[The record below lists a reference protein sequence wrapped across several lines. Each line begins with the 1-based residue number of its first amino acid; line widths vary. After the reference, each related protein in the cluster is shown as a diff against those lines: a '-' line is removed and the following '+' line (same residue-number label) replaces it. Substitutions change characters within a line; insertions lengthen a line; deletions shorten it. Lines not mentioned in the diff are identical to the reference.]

1 MAKVKLSKAKTAIII
16 IAAIIFALLVAGGIY
31 CVATDQSPATAIE
44 AATAH
49 QDKLVGKWQS
59 QKSPGLSAYVFYDD
73 GTYDSYLSTVNF
85 SGEYTVKGN
94 KITLTNPNTNA
105 QVVYKYK
112 VKGKVLKL
120 TLMEDDKEAETNAY
134 DSVDELQMKTL
145 ADLIGD
151 SIKDNN
157 ALHMD
162 YLAIMAQNSVIA
174 GDWNRAISY
183 YFELLNED
191 GVLNADYDESRYTG
205 ELELAAKI
213 IHNICVLYF
222 IGLKSDEFTQI
233 KKKYDYIFKLE
244 SQRTKRLVRNNPAF
258 KEGFEEDFNTLCEF
272 TTGILYYDSTHAT
285 DFISGNMMGAICE
298 DSEKSGKKHPA
309 NLSETVKIED
319 DNIDL
324 FILDNSFAFKGNVIT
339 KILSDFPFDENQ
351 NEETQYAEEN
361 TVSTAVPVVENRLL
375 EDDLFSE
382 LENLTGLQEV
392 KKEVSSIINLLKLQK
407 IRKEKGL
414 PELPISRHLVFSGN
428 PGTGKTTV
436 ARLLAQIYHE
446 LGVLSKGQLI
456 EVDRSGLVG
465 GYVGQTAIKTQ
476 EVIQQAL
483 GGVLFIDEAYTLA
496 RGNDSNDY
504 GQEAIDTILKA
515 MEDHRDDLVVIVA
528 GYPNLMERFVNS
540 NPGLKSRFNK
550 YIYFEDYTPEELL
563 EIFDSMCKKSGLTAT
578 QDARDLVLKHFEKEY
593 ANRNETFA
601 NGREVRNFFEKAVV
615 NQANRLAQESYI
627 DDEDVATLTAEDISK
642 VG

>member
-1 MAKVKLSKAKTAIII
+1 MSRTRNFKPLFPTTGRMTLSVYQDLNNKYESNPQDLKVINNLIDVLQDY
-16 IAAIIFALLVAGGIY
+16 IF
-31 CVATDQSPATAIE
+31 
-44 AATAH
+44 
-49 QDKLVGKWQS
+49 
-59 QKSPGLSAYVFYDD
+59 
-73 GTYDSYLSTVNF
+73 
-85 SGEYTVKGN
+85 
-94 KITLTNPNTNA
+94 
-105 QVVYKYK
+105 
-112 VKGKVLKL
+112 
-120 TLMEDDKEAETNAY
+120 
-134 DSVDELQMKTL
+134 SVR
-145 ADLIGD
+145 DLIAFD
-151 SIKDNN
+151 DDNEIFENKKQAALKVMDIALSIKDNY

-191 GVLNADYDESRYTG
+191 GVLNADYDESYYAG

-213 IHNICVLYF
+213 VHNICVLYF
-222 IGLKSDEFTQI
+222 IGLKSDEFTHI

-258 KEGFEEDFNTLCEF
+258 KEGFEENFNTLCEF

-324 FILDNSFAFKGNVIT
+324 FILDNSFAIKGNVIT
-339 KILSDFPFDENQ
+339 KILSDFPFNENQ

-476 EVIQQAL
+476 GVIQQAL

-528 GYPNLMERFVNS
+528 GYPDLMERFVNS

-563 EIFDSMCKKSGLTAT
+563 EIFDSMCKKSGLIAT
-578 QDARDLVLKHFEKEY
+578 KNARDLVLKHFEEEY
-593 ANRNETFA
+593 ANRDKTFA
-601 NGREVRNFFEKAVV
+601 NGREVRNFFEKTVV

>member
-1 MAKVKLSKAKTAIII
+1 MSKTRNFKPLFPTTGRMTLSVYQDLNNKYESNPQDLKVINNLIDVLQDY
-16 IAAIIFALLVAGGIY
+16 IF
-31 CVATDQSPATAIE
+31 
-44 AATAH
+44 
-49 QDKLVGKWQS
+49 
-59 QKSPGLSAYVFYDD
+59 
-73 GTYDSYLSTVNF
+73 
-85 SGEYTVKGN
+85 
-94 KITLTNPNTNA
+94 
-105 QVVYKYK
+105 
-112 VKGKVLKL
+112 
-120 TLMEDDKEAETNAY
+120 
-134 DSVDELQMKTL
+134 SVR
-145 ADLIGD
+145 DLIAFD
-151 SIKDNN
+151 DDNEIFENKKQAALKVMDIALSIKDNY

-191 GVLNADYDESRYTG
+191 GVLNADYDESYYAG

-213 IHNICVLYF
+213 VHNICVLYF
-222 IGLKSDEFTQI
+222 IGLKSDEFTHT

-298 DSEKSGKKHPA
+298 DSEKSGQKHPA

-361 TVSTAVPVVENRLL
+361 TVSTVVPVVENRLL

-476 EVIQQAL
+476 GVIQQAL

-528 GYPNLMERFVNS
+528 GYPDLMERFVNS

-563 EIFDSMCKKSGLTAT
+563 EIFDSMCKKSGLIAT
-578 QDARDLVLKHFEKEY
+578 ENARDLVLKHFEEKY

>member
-1 MAKVKLSKAKTAIII
+1 MSRTRNFKPLFPTTGRMTLSVYQDLNNKYESNPQDLKVINNLIDVLQDY
-16 IAAIIFALLVAGGIY
+16 IF
-31 CVATDQSPATAIE
+31 
-44 AATAH
+44 
-49 QDKLVGKWQS
+49 
-59 QKSPGLSAYVFYDD
+59 
-73 GTYDSYLSTVNF
+73 
-85 SGEYTVKGN
+85 
-94 KITLTNPNTNA
+94 
-105 QVVYKYK
+105 
-112 VKGKVLKL
+112 
-120 TLMEDDKEAETNAY
+120 
-134 DSVDELQMKTL
+134 SVR
-145 ADLIGD
+145 DLIAFD
-151 SIKDNN
+151 DDNEIFENKKQAALKVMDIALSIKDNY

-191 GVLNADYDESRYTG
+191 GVLNADYDESYYAG

-213 IHNICVLYF
+213 VHNICVLYF
-222 IGLKSDEFTQI
+222 IGLKSDEFTHI

-309 NLSETVKIED
+309 NQSETVKIED

>member
-1 MAKVKLSKAKTAIII
+1 MSRTRNFKPLFPTTGRMTLSVYQDLNNKYESNPQDLKVINNLIDVLQDY
-16 IAAIIFALLVAGGIY
+16 IF
-31 CVATDQSPATAIE
+31 
-44 AATAH
+44 
-49 QDKLVGKWQS
+49 
-59 QKSPGLSAYVFYDD
+59 
-73 GTYDSYLSTVNF
+73 
-85 SGEYTVKGN
+85 
-94 KITLTNPNTNA
+94 
-105 QVVYKYK
+105 
-112 VKGKVLKL
+112 
-120 TLMEDDKEAETNAY
+120 
-134 DSVDELQMKTL
+134 SVR
-145 ADLIGD
+145 DLIAFD
-151 SIKDNN
+151 DDNEIFENKKQAALKVMDIALSIKDNY

-191 GVLNADYDESRYTG
+191 GVLNADYDESYYAG

-213 IHNICVLYF
+213 VHNICVLYF
-222 IGLKSDEFTQI
+222 IGLKSDEFTHI

-615 NQANRLAQESYI
+615 NQANRLAQESYT

>member
-1 MAKVKLSKAKTAIII
+1 MSKTRNFKPLFPTTGRMTLSVYQDLNNKYESNPQDLKVINNLIDVLQDY
-16 IAAIIFALLVAGGIY
+16 IF
-31 CVATDQSPATAIE
+31 
-44 AATAH
+44 
-49 QDKLVGKWQS
+49 
-59 QKSPGLSAYVFYDD
+59 
-73 GTYDSYLSTVNF
+73 
-85 SGEYTVKGN
+85 
-94 KITLTNPNTNA
+94 
-105 QVVYKYK
+105 
-112 VKGKVLKL
+112 
-120 TLMEDDKEAETNAY
+120 
-134 DSVDELQMKTL
+134 SVR
-145 ADLIGD
+145 DLIAFD
-151 SIKDNN
+151 DDNEIFENKKQAALKVMDIALSIKDNY

-191 GVLNADYDESRYTG
+191 GVLNADYDESYYAG

-213 IHNICVLYF
+213 VHNICVLYF
-222 IGLKSDEFTQI
+222 IGLKSDEFTHI

-298 DSEKSGKKHPA
+298 DSEKSGQKHPA

-361 TVSTAVPVVENRLL
+361 TVSTVVPVVENRLL

-392 KKEVSSIINLLKLQK
+392 EKEVSSIINLLKLQK

-476 EVIQQAL
+476 GVIQQAL

-528 GYPNLMERFVNS
+528 GYPDLMERFVNS

-563 EIFDSMCKKSGLTAT
+563 EIFDSMCKKSGLIAT
-578 QDARDLVLKHFEKEY
+578 ENARDLVLKHFEEKY

>member
-1 MAKVKLSKAKTAIII
+1 MSRTRNFKPLFPTTGRMTLSVYQDLNNKYESNPQDLKVINNLIDVLQDY
-16 IAAIIFALLVAGGIY
+16 IF
-31 CVATDQSPATAIE
+31 
-44 AATAH
+44 
-49 QDKLVGKWQS
+49 
-59 QKSPGLSAYVFYDD
+59 
-73 GTYDSYLSTVNF
+73 
-85 SGEYTVKGN
+85 
-94 KITLTNPNTNA
+94 
-105 QVVYKYK
+105 
-112 VKGKVLKL
+112 
-120 TLMEDDKEAETNAY
+120 
-134 DSVDELQMKTL
+134 SVR
-145 ADLIGD
+145 DLIAFD
-151 SIKDNN
+151 DDNEIFENKKQAALKVMDIALSIKDNY

-191 GVLNADYDESRYTG
+191 GVLNADYDESYYAG

-213 IHNICVLYF
+213 VHNICVLYF
-222 IGLKSDEFTQI
+222 IRLKSDEFTHI

>member
-1 MAKVKLSKAKTAIII
+1 MSRTRNFKPLFPTTGRMTLSVYQDLNNKYESNPQDLKVINNLIDVLQDY
-16 IAAIIFALLVAGGIY
+16 IF
-31 CVATDQSPATAIE
+31 
-44 AATAH
+44 
-49 QDKLVGKWQS
+49 
-59 QKSPGLSAYVFYDD
+59 
-73 GTYDSYLSTVNF
+73 
-85 SGEYTVKGN
+85 
-94 KITLTNPNTNA
+94 
-105 QVVYKYK
+105 
-112 VKGKVLKL
+112 
-120 TLMEDDKEAETNAY
+120 
-134 DSVDELQMKTL
+134 SVR
-145 ADLIGD
+145 DLIAFD
-151 SIKDNN
+151 DDNEIFENKKQAALKVMDIALSIKDNY

-191 GVLNADYDESRYTG
+191 GVLNADYDESYYAG

-213 IHNICVLYF
+213 VHNICVLYF
-222 IGLKSDEFTQI
+222 IGLKSDEFTHI

-309 NLSETVKIED
+309 NLSETVKIEG

-324 FILDNSFAFKGNVIT
+324 FILNNSFAFKGNVIT

>member
-1 MAKVKLSKAKTAIII
+1 MSRTRNFKPLFPTTGRMTLSVYQDLNNKYESNPQDLKVINNLIDVLQDY
-16 IAAIIFALLVAGGIY
+16 IF
-31 CVATDQSPATAIE
+31 
-44 AATAH
+44 
-49 QDKLVGKWQS
+49 
-59 QKSPGLSAYVFYDD
+59 
-73 GTYDSYLSTVNF
+73 
-85 SGEYTVKGN
+85 
-94 KITLTNPNTNA
+94 
-105 QVVYKYK
+105 
-112 VKGKVLKL
+112 
-120 TLMEDDKEAETNAY
+120 
-134 DSVDELQMKTL
+134 SVR
-145 ADLIGD
+145 DLIAFD
-151 SIKDNN
+151 DDNEIFENKKQAALKVMDIALSIKDNY

-191 GVLNADYDESRYTG
+191 GVLNADYDESYYAG

-213 IHNICVLYF
+213 VHNICVLYF
-222 IGLKSDEFTQI
+222 IGLKSDEFTHI

-298 DSEKSGKKHPA
+298 DSEKSGQKHPA

-361 TVSTAVPVVENRLL
+361 TVSTVVPVVENRLL

-392 KKEVSSIINLLKLQK
+392 KKEVSSIINLLKLEK

-476 EVIQQAL
+476 GVIQQAL

-528 GYPNLMERFVNS
+528 GYPDLMERFVNS

-563 EIFDSMCKKSGLTAT
+563 EIFDSMCKKSGLIAT
-578 QDARDLVLKHFEKEY
+578 ENARDLVLKHFEEKY

-601 NGREVRNFFEKAVV
+601 NGREVRNFFERAVV
-615 NQANRLAQESYI
+615 NQANRLALELNI
-627 DDEDVATLTAEDISK
+627 DDEEVSTLTAEDVK
-642 VG
+642 

>member
-1 MAKVKLSKAKTAIII
+1 MSRTRNFKPLFPTTGRMTLSVYQDLNNKYESNPQDLKVINNLIDVLQDY
-16 IAAIIFALLVAGGIY
+16 IF
-31 CVATDQSPATAIE
+31 
-44 AATAH
+44 
-49 QDKLVGKWQS
+49 
-59 QKSPGLSAYVFYDD
+59 
-73 GTYDSYLSTVNF
+73 
-85 SGEYTVKGN
+85 
-94 KITLTNPNTNA
+94 
-105 QVVYKYK
+105 
-112 VKGKVLKL
+112 
-120 TLMEDDKEAETNAY
+120 
-134 DSVDELQMKTL
+134 SVR
-145 ADLIGD
+145 DLIAFD
-151 SIKDNN
+151 DDNEIFENKKQAALKVMDIALSIKDNY

-191 GVLNADYDESRYTG
+191 GVLNADYDESYYAG

-213 IHNICVLYF
+213 VHKICVLYF
-222 IGLKSDEFTQI
+222 IGLKSDEFTHI

>member
-1 MAKVKLSKAKTAIII
+1 MSKTRNFKPLFPTTGRMTLSVYQDLNNKYESNPQDLKVINNLIDVLQDY
-16 IAAIIFALLVAGGIY
+16 IF
-31 CVATDQSPATAIE
+31 
-44 AATAH
+44 
-49 QDKLVGKWQS
+49 
-59 QKSPGLSAYVFYDD
+59 
-73 GTYDSYLSTVNF
+73 
-85 SGEYTVKGN
+85 
-94 KITLTNPNTNA
+94 
-105 QVVYKYK
+105 
-112 VKGKVLKL
+112 
-120 TLMEDDKEAETNAY
+120 
-134 DSVDELQMKTL
+134 SVR
-145 ADLIGD
+145 DLIAFD
-151 SIKDNN
+151 DDNEIFENKKQAALKVMDIALSIKDNY

-191 GVLNADYDESRYTG
+191 GVLNADYDESYYAG

-213 IHNICVLYF
+213 VHNICVLYF
-222 IGLKSDEFTQI
+222 IGLKSDEFTHI

-298 DSEKSGKKHPA
+298 DSEKSGQKHPA

-361 TVSTAVPVVENRLL
+361 TVSTVVPVVENRLL

-476 EVIQQAL
+476 GVIQQAL
-483 GGVLFIDEAYTLA
+483 DGVLFIDEAYTLA

-528 GYPNLMERFVNS
+528 GYPDLMERFVNS

-563 EIFDSMCKKSGLTAT
+563 EIFDSMCKKSGLIAT
-578 QDARDLVLKHFEKEY
+578 ENARDLVLKHFEEKY

>member
-1 MAKVKLSKAKTAIII
+1 MSRTRNFKPLFPTTGRMTLSVYQDLNNKYESNPQDLKVINNLIDVLQDY
-16 IAAIIFALLVAGGIY
+16 IF
-31 CVATDQSPATAIE
+31 
-44 AATAH
+44 
-49 QDKLVGKWQS
+49 
-59 QKSPGLSAYVFYDD
+59 
-73 GTYDSYLSTVNF
+73 
-85 SGEYTVKGN
+85 
-94 KITLTNPNTNA
+94 
-105 QVVYKYK
+105 
-112 VKGKVLKL
+112 
-120 TLMEDDKEAETNAY
+120 
-134 DSVDELQMKTL
+134 SVR
-145 ADLIGD
+145 DLIAFD
-151 SIKDNN
+151 DDNEIFENKKQAALKVMDIALSIKDNY

-191 GVLNADYDESRYTG
+191 GVLNADYDESYYAG

-213 IHNICVLYF
+213 VHNICVLYF
-222 IGLKSDEFTQI
+222 IGLKSDEFTHI

-298 DSEKSGKKHPA
+298 DSEKSGQKHPA

-339 KILSDFPFDENQ
+339 KILSDFPFNENQ

-456 EVDRSGLVG
+456 EVDRFGLVG

-476 EVIQQAL
+476 GVIQQAL

-515 MEDHRDDLVVIVA
+515 MEDHRDNLVVIVA
-528 GYPNLMERFVNS
+528 GYPDLMERFVNS

-578 QDARDLVLKHFEKEY
+578 QDTRDLVLKHFEKEY

-601 NGREVRNFFEKAVV
+601 NGREVRNFFEKTVV
-615 NQANRLAQESYI
+615 NQANRLAIESNI
-627 DDEDVATLTAEDISK
+627 DDEDVSTLTAEDVMLTK
-642 VG
+642 

>member
-1 MAKVKLSKAKTAIII
+1 MSRTRNFKPLFPTTGRMTLSVYQDLNNKYESNPQDLKVINNLIDVLQDY
-16 IAAIIFALLVAGGIY
+16 IF
-31 CVATDQSPATAIE
+31 
-44 AATAH
+44 
-49 QDKLVGKWQS
+49 
-59 QKSPGLSAYVFYDD
+59 
-73 GTYDSYLSTVNF
+73 
-85 SGEYTVKGN
+85 
-94 KITLTNPNTNA
+94 
-105 QVVYKYK
+105 
-112 VKGKVLKL
+112 
-120 TLMEDDKEAETNAY
+120 
-134 DSVDELQMKTL
+134 SVR
-145 ADLIGD
+145 DLIAFD
-151 SIKDNN
+151 DDNEIFENKKQAALKAMDIALSIKDNY

-191 GVLNADYDESRYTG
+191 GVLNADYDESYYAG

-213 IHNICVLYF
+213 VHNICVLYF
-222 IGLKSDEFTQI
+222 IGLKSDEFTHI

>member
-1 MAKVKLSKAKTAIII
+1 MSRTRNFKPLFPTTGRMTLSVYQDLNNKYESNPQDLKVINNIIDVLQDY
-16 IAAIIFALLVAGGIY
+16 IF
-31 CVATDQSPATAIE
+31 
-44 AATAH
+44 
-49 QDKLVGKWQS
+49 
-59 QKSPGLSAYVFYDD
+59 
-73 GTYDSYLSTVNF
+73 
-85 SGEYTVKGN
+85 
-94 KITLTNPNTNA
+94 
-105 QVVYKYK
+105 
-112 VKGKVLKL
+112 
-120 TLMEDDKEAETNAY
+120 
-134 DSVDELQMKTL
+134 SVR
-145 ADLIGD
+145 DLIAFD
-151 SIKDNN
+151 NDNEIFENKKQAALKVMDIALSIKDNY

-191 GVLNADYDESRYTG
+191 GVLNADYDESYYAG

-213 IHNICVLYF
+213 VHNICVLYF
-222 IGLKSDEFTQI
+222 IGLKSDEFTHI

-298 DSEKSGKKHPA
+298 DSEKSGQKHPA

-361 TVSTAVPVVENRLL
+361 TVSTVVPVVENRLL

-476 EVIQQAL
+476 GVIQQAL

-528 GYPNLMERFVNS
+528 GYPDLMERFVNS

-563 EIFDSMCKKSGLTAT
+563 EIFDSMCKKSGLIAT
-578 QDARDLVLKHFEKEY
+578 ENARDLVLKHFEEKY

>member
-1 MAKVKLSKAKTAIII
+1 MSKTRNFKPLFPTTGRMTLSVYQDLNNKYESNPQDLKVINNLIDVLQDY
-16 IAAIIFALLVAGGIY
+16 IF
-31 CVATDQSPATAIE
+31 
-44 AATAH
+44 
-49 QDKLVGKWQS
+49 
-59 QKSPGLSAYVFYDD
+59 
-73 GTYDSYLSTVNF
+73 
-85 SGEYTVKGN
+85 
-94 KITLTNPNTNA
+94 
-105 QVVYKYK
+105 
-112 VKGKVLKL
+112 
-120 TLMEDDKEAETNAY
+120 
-134 DSVDELQMKTL
+134 SVR
-145 ADLIGD
+145 DLIAFD
-151 SIKDNN
+151 DDNEIFENKKQAALKVMDIALSIKDNY

-191 GVLNADYDESRYTG
+191 GVLNADYDESYYAG

-213 IHNICVLYF
+213 VHNICVLYF
-222 IGLKSDEFTQI
+222 IGLKSDEFTHI

-298 DSEKSGKKHPA
+298 DSEKSGQKHPA

-361 TVSTAVPVVENRLL
+361 TVSTVVPVVENRLL

-392 KKEVSSIINLLKLQK
+392 KKEVSSIIILLKLQK

-476 EVIQQAL
+476 GVIQQAL

-528 GYPNLMERFVNS
+528 GYPDLMERFVNS

-563 EIFDSMCKKSGLTAT
+563 EIFDSMCKKSGLIAT
-578 QDARDLVLKHFEKEY
+578 ENARDLVLKHFEEKY

>member
-1 MAKVKLSKAKTAIII
+1 MSRTRNFKPLFPTTGRMTLSVYQDLNNKYESNPQDLKVINNLIDVLQDY
-16 IAAIIFALLVAGGIY
+16 IF
-31 CVATDQSPATAIE
+31 
-44 AATAH
+44 
-49 QDKLVGKWQS
+49 
-59 QKSPGLSAYVFYDD
+59 
-73 GTYDSYLSTVNF
+73 
-85 SGEYTVKGN
+85 
-94 KITLTNPNTNA
+94 
-105 QVVYKYK
+105 
-112 VKGKVLKL
+112 
-120 TLMEDDKEAETNAY
+120 
-134 DSVDELQMKTL
+134 SVR
-145 ADLIGD
+145 DLIAFD
-151 SIKDNN
+151 DDNEIFENKKQAALKVMDIALSIKDNY

-191 GVLNADYDESRYTG
+191 GVLNADYDESYYAG

-213 IHNICVLYF
+213 VHNICVLYF
-222 IGLKSDEFTQI
+222 IGLKSDEFTHI
-233 KKKYDYIFKLE
+233 KEKYDYIFKLE

>member
-1 MAKVKLSKAKTAIII
+1 MSRTRNFKPLFPTTGRMTLSVYQDLNNKYESNPQDLKVINNLIDVLQDY
-16 IAAIIFALLVAGGIY
+16 IF
-31 CVATDQSPATAIE
+31 
-44 AATAH
+44 
-49 QDKLVGKWQS
+49 
-59 QKSPGLSAYVFYDD
+59 
-73 GTYDSYLSTVNF
+73 
-85 SGEYTVKGN
+85 
-94 KITLTNPNTNA
+94 
-105 QVVYKYK
+105 
-112 VKGKVLKL
+112 
-120 TLMEDDKEAETNAY
+120 
-134 DSVDELQMKTL
+134 SVR
-145 ADLIGD
+145 DLIAFD
-151 SIKDNN
+151 DDNEIFENKKQAALKVMDIALSIKDNY

-191 GVLNADYDESRYTG
+191 GVLNADYDESYYAG

-213 IHNICVLYF
+213 VHNICVLYF
-222 IGLKSDEFTQI
+222 IGLKSDEFTHI

-244 SQRTKRLVRNNPAF
+244 SQRTKRLVRNNPVF
-258 KEGFEEDFNTLCEF
+258 KEGFEENFNTLCEF

-298 DSEKSGKKHPA
+298 DSEKSGQKHPA

-339 KILSDFPFDENQ
+339 KILSDFPFNENQ

-446 LGVLSKGQLI
+446 LGVLSKGLLI

-476 EVIQQAL
+476 GVIQQAL

-528 GYPNLMERFVNS
+528 GYPDLMERFVNS

-563 EIFDSMCKKSGLTAT
+563 EIFDSMCKKSGLIAT
-578 QDARDLVLKHFEKEY
+578 KNARDLVLKHFEEEY
-593 ANRNETFA
+593 ANRDKTFA
-601 NGREVRNFFEKAVV
+601 NGREVRNFFEKTVV

>member
-1 MAKVKLSKAKTAIII
+1 MSRTRNFKPLFPTTGRMTLS
-16 IAAIIFALLVAGGIY
+16 VY
-31 CVATDQSPATAIE
+31 
-44 AATAH
+44 
-49 QDKLVGKWQS
+49 QDL
-59 QKSPGLSAYVFYDD
+59 
-73 GTYDSYLSTVNF
+73 N
-85 SGEYTVKGN
+85 N
-94 KITLTNPNTNA
+94 
-105 QVVYKYK
+105 KYK
-112 VKGKVLKL
+112 SNPQDLKVINNLIDVL
-120 TLMEDDKEAETNAY
+120 QDY
-134 DSVDELQMKTL
+134 IFSVR
-145 ADLIGD
+145 DLIAFD
-151 SIKDNN
+151 DDNEIFENKKQAALKVMDIALSIKDNY

-191 GVLNADYDESRYTG
+191 GVLNADYDESYYAG

-213 IHNICVLYF
+213 VHNICVLYF
-222 IGLKSDEFTQI
+222 IGLKSDEFTHI

-476 EVIQQAL
+476 GVIQQAL

>member
-1 MAKVKLSKAKTAIII
+1 MSRTRNFKPLFPTTGRMTLSVYQDLNNKYESNPQDLKVINNLIDVLQDY
-16 IAAIIFALLVAGGIY
+16 IF
-31 CVATDQSPATAIE
+31 
-44 AATAH
+44 
-49 QDKLVGKWQS
+49 
-59 QKSPGLSAYVFYDD
+59 
-73 GTYDSYLSTVNF
+73 
-85 SGEYTVKGN
+85 
-94 KITLTNPNTNA
+94 
-105 QVVYKYK
+105 
-112 VKGKVLKL
+112 
-120 TLMEDDKEAETNAY
+120 
-134 DSVDELQMKTL
+134 SVR
-145 ADLIGD
+145 DLIAFD
-151 SIKDNN
+151 DDNEIFENKKQAALKVMDIALSIKDNY

-191 GVLNADYDESRYTG
+191 GVLNADYDESYYAG

-213 IHNICVLYF
+213 VHNICVLYF
-222 IGLKSDEFTQI
+222 IGLKSDEFTHI

-593 ANRNETFA
+593 VNRNETFA

>member
-1 MAKVKLSKAKTAIII
+1 MSRTRNFKPLFPTTGRMTLSVYQDLNNKYESNPQDLKVINNLIDVLQDY
-16 IAAIIFALLVAGGIY
+16 IF
-31 CVATDQSPATAIE
+31 
-44 AATAH
+44 
-49 QDKLVGKWQS
+49 
-59 QKSPGLSAYVFYDD
+59 
-73 GTYDSYLSTVNF
+73 
-85 SGEYTVKGN
+85 
-94 KITLTNPNTNA
+94 
-105 QVVYKYK
+105 
-112 VKGKVLKL
+112 
-120 TLMEDDKEAETNAY
+120 
-134 DSVDELQMKTL
+134 SVR
-145 ADLIGD
+145 DLIAFD
-151 SIKDNN
+151 DDNEIFENKKQAALKVMDIALSIKDNY

-191 GVLNADYDESRYTG
+191 GVLNADYDESYYAG

-213 IHNICVLYF
+213 VHNICVLYF
-222 IGLKSDEFTQI
+222 IGLKSDEFTHI

-563 EIFDSMCKKSGLTAT
+563 EIFDSMCKKSGFTAT

>member
-1 MAKVKLSKAKTAIII
+1 MSRTR
-16 IAAIIFALLVAGGIY
+16 
-31 CVATDQSPATAIE
+31 
-44 AATAH
+44 
-49 QDKLVGKWQS
+49 
-59 QKSPGLSAYVFYDD
+59 
-73 GTYDSYLSTVNF
+73 NF
-85 SGEYTVKGN
+85 KPLFPTTGR
-94 KITLTNPNTNA
+94 ITLSVYQDLNNKYESNP
-105 QVVYKYK
+105 QDLK
-112 VKGKVLKL
+112 VINNLIDVLQ
-120 TLMEDDKEAETNAY
+120 DY
-134 DSVDELQMKTL
+134 IFSVR
-145 ADLIGD
+145 DLIAFD
-151 SIKDNN
+151 DDNEIFENKKQAALKVMDIALSIKDNY

-191 GVLNADYDESRYTG
+191 GVLNADYDESYYAG

-213 IHNICVLYF
+213 VHNICVLYF
-222 IGLKSDEFTQI
+222 IGLKSDEFTHI

>member
-1 MAKVKLSKAKTAIII
+1 MSRTRNFKPLFPTTGRMTLSVYQDLNNKYESNPQDLKVINNLIDVLQDY
-16 IAAIIFALLVAGGIY
+16 IF
-31 CVATDQSPATAIE
+31 
-44 AATAH
+44 
-49 QDKLVGKWQS
+49 
-59 QKSPGLSAYVFYDD
+59 
-73 GTYDSYLSTVNF
+73 
-85 SGEYTVKGN
+85 
-94 KITLTNPNTNA
+94 
-105 QVVYKYK
+105 
-112 VKGKVLKL
+112 
-120 TLMEDDKEAETNAY
+120 
-134 DSVDELQMKTL
+134 SVR
-145 ADLIGD
+145 DLIAFD
-151 SIKDNN
+151 DDNEIFENKKQAALKVMDIALSIKDNY

-191 GVLNADYDESRYTG
+191 GVLNADYDESYYAG

-213 IHNICVLYF
+213 VHNICVLYF
-222 IGLKSDEFTQI
+222 IGLKSDEFTHI

-392 KKEVSSIINLLKLQK
+392 KKEVSAIINLLKLQK

>member
-1 MAKVKLSKAKTAIII
+1 MSRTRNFKPLFPTTGRMTLSVYQDLNNKYESNPQDLKVINNLIDVLQDY
-16 IAAIIFALLVAGGIY
+16 IF
-31 CVATDQSPATAIE
+31 
-44 AATAH
+44 
-49 QDKLVGKWQS
+49 
-59 QKSPGLSAYVFYDD
+59 
-73 GTYDSYLSTVNF
+73 
-85 SGEYTVKGN
+85 
-94 KITLTNPNTNA
+94 
-105 QVVYKYK
+105 
-112 VKGKVLKL
+112 
-120 TLMEDDKEAETNAY
+120 
-134 DSVDELQMKTL
+134 SVR
-145 ADLIGD
+145 DLIAFD
-151 SIKDNN
+151 DDNEIFENKKQAALKVMDIALSIKDNY

-174 GDWNRAISY
+174 GDWNRVISY

-191 GVLNADYDESRYTG
+191 GVLNADYDESYYAG

-213 IHNICVLYF
+213 VHNICVLYF
-222 IGLKSDEFTQI
+222 IGLKSDEFTHI

-298 DSEKSGKKHPA
+298 DSEKSGQKHPA

-361 TVSTAVPVVENRLL
+361 TVSTVVPVVENRLL

-476 EVIQQAL
+476 GVIQQAL

-528 GYPNLMERFVNS
+528 GYPDLMERFVNS

-563 EIFDSMCKKSGLTAT
+563 EIFDSMCKKSGLIAT
-578 QDARDLVLKHFEKEY
+578 ENARDLVLKHFEEKY

>member
-1 MAKVKLSKAKTAIII
+1 MSRTRNFKPLFPTTGRMTLSVYQDLNNKYESNPQDLKVINNLIDVLQDY
-16 IAAIIFALLVAGGIY
+16 IF
-31 CVATDQSPATAIE
+31 
-44 AATAH
+44 
-49 QDKLVGKWQS
+49 
-59 QKSPGLSAYVFYDD
+59 
-73 GTYDSYLSTVNF
+73 
-85 SGEYTVKGN
+85 
-94 KITLTNPNTNA
+94 
-105 QVVYKYK
+105 
-112 VKGKVLKL
+112 
-120 TLMEDDKEAETNAY
+120 
-134 DSVDELQMKTL
+134 SVR
-145 ADLIGD
+145 DLIAFD
-151 SIKDNN
+151 DDNEIFENKKQAALKVMDIALSIKDNY

-191 GVLNADYDESRYTG
+191 GVLNADYDESYYAG

-213 IHNICVLYF
+213 VHNICVLYF
-222 IGLKSDEFTQI
+222 IGLKSDEFTHI

-382 LENLTGLQEV
+382 LENLTELQEV

>member
-1 MAKVKLSKAKTAIII
+1 MSRTRNFKPLFPTTGRMTLSVYQDLNNKYESNPQDLKVINNLIDVLQDY
-16 IAAIIFALLVAGGIY
+16 IF
-31 CVATDQSPATAIE
+31 
-44 AATAH
+44 
-49 QDKLVGKWQS
+49 
-59 QKSPGLSAYVFYDD
+59 
-73 GTYDSYLSTVNF
+73 
-85 SGEYTVKGN
+85 
-94 KITLTNPNTNA
+94 
-105 QVVYKYK
+105 
-112 VKGKVLKL
+112 
-120 TLMEDDKEAETNAY
+120 
-134 DSVDELQMKTL
+134 SVR
-145 ADLIGD
+145 DLIAFD
-151 SIKDNN
+151 DDNEIFENKKQAALKVMDIALSIKDNY

-191 GVLNADYDESRYTG
+191 GVLNADYDESYYAG

-213 IHNICVLYF
+213 VHNICVLYF
-222 IGLKSDEFTQI
+222 IGLKSDEFTHI

-361 TVSTAVPVVENRLL
+361 TVSTAVPGVENRLL

>member
-1 MAKVKLSKAKTAIII
+1 MSRTRNFKPLFPTTGRMTLSVYQDLNNKYESNPQDLKVINNLIDVLQDYIFSVRDL
-16 IAAIIFALLVAGGIY
+16 IAF
-31 CVATDQSPATAIE
+31 
-44 AATAH
+44 
-49 QDKLVGKWQS
+49 
-59 QKSPGLSAYVFYDD
+59 DD
-73 GTYDSYLSTVNF
+73 D
-85 SGEYTVKGN
+85 N
-94 KITLTNPNTNA
+94 KIFENKKQAAL
-105 QVVYKYK
+105 K
-112 VKGKVLKL
+112 VMDIAL
-120 TLMEDDKEAETNAY
+120 
-134 DSVDELQMKTL
+134 
-145 ADLIGD
+145 
-151 SIKDNN
+151 SIKDNY

-174 GDWNRAISY
+174 GDWNRAIPY

-191 GVLNADYDESRYTG
+191 GVLNADYDGSYYAG

-213 IHNICVLYF
+213 VHNICVLYF
-222 IGLKSDEFTQI
+222 IGLKSGEFTHI

-272 TTGILYYDSTHAT
+272 TIGILYYDSTYAT
-285 DFISGNMMGAICE
+285 DFISGNMMRAICE
-298 DSEKSGKKHPA
+298 DSEKSGQKHPA

-361 TVSTAVPVVENRLL
+361 TVSTVVPVVENRLL

-476 EVIQQAL
+476 GVIQQAL

-515 MEDHRDDLVVIVA
+515 MEDYRNDLVVIVA
-528 GYPNLMERFVNS
+528 GYPDLMERFVNS

-563 EIFDSMCKKSGLTAT
+563 EIFDSMCKKAGLIAT
-578 QDARDLVLKHFEKEY
+578 ETARDLVLKHFKEKY

-601 NGREVRNFFEKAVV
+601 NGREVRNFFEKTVV
-615 NQANRLAQESYI
+615 NQANRLAIESNI
-627 DDEDVATLTAEDISK
+627 DDEDVSTLTAEDVMLAK
-642 VG
+642 

>member
-1 MAKVKLSKAKTAIII
+1 MSRTRNFKPLFPTTGRMTLSVYQDLNNKYESNPQDLKVINNLIDVLQDY
-16 IAAIIFALLVAGGIY
+16 IF
-31 CVATDQSPATAIE
+31 
-44 AATAH
+44 
-49 QDKLVGKWQS
+49 
-59 QKSPGLSAYVFYDD
+59 
-73 GTYDSYLSTVNF
+73 
-85 SGEYTVKGN
+85 
-94 KITLTNPNTNA
+94 
-105 QVVYKYK
+105 
-112 VKGKVLKL
+112 
-120 TLMEDDKEAETNAY
+120 
-134 DSVDELQMKTL
+134 SVR
-145 ADLIGD
+145 DLIAFD
-151 SIKDNN
+151 DDNEIFENKKQAALKVMDIALSIKDNY

-191 GVLNADYDESRYTG
+191 GVLNADYDESYYAG

-213 IHNICVLYF
+213 VHNICVLYF
-222 IGLKSDEFTQI
+222 IGLKSDEFTHI

-298 DSEKSGKKHPA
+298 DSEKSGQKHPA

-339 KILSDFPFDENQ
+339 KILSDFPFNENQ

-476 EVIQQAL
+476 GVIQQAL

-515 MEDHRDDLVVIVA
+515 MEDHRDNLVVIVA
-528 GYPNLMERFVNS
+528 GYPDLMERFVNS

-563 EIFDSMCKKSGLTAT
+563 EIFDSMCKKSGLIAT
-578 QDARDLVLKHFEKEY
+578 ENARDLVLKHFEEKY

>member
-1 MAKVKLSKAKTAIII
+1 MSKTRNFKPLFPTTGRMTLSVYQDLNNKYESNPQDLKVINNLIDVLQDY
-16 IAAIIFALLVAGGIY
+16 IF
-31 CVATDQSPATAIE
+31 
-44 AATAH
+44 
-49 QDKLVGKWQS
+49 
-59 QKSPGLSAYVFYDD
+59 
-73 GTYDSYLSTVNF
+73 
-85 SGEYTVKGN
+85 
-94 KITLTNPNTNA
+94 
-105 QVVYKYK
+105 
-112 VKGKVLKL
+112 
-120 TLMEDDKEAETNAY
+120 
-134 DSVDELQMKTL
+134 SVR
-145 ADLIGD
+145 DLIAFD
-151 SIKDNN
+151 DDNEIFENKKQSALKVMDIALSIKDNY

-191 GVLNADYDESRYTG
+191 GVLNADYDESYYAG

-213 IHNICVLYF
+213 VHNICVLYF
-222 IGLKSDEFTQI
+222 IGLKSDEFTHI

-298 DSEKSGKKHPA
+298 DSEKSGQKHPA
-309 NLSETVKIED
+309 NLRETVKIED

-361 TVSTAVPVVENRLL
+361 TVSTVVPVVENRLL

-476 EVIQQAL
+476 GVIQQAL

-528 GYPNLMERFVNS
+528 GYPDLMERFVNS

-563 EIFDSMCKKSGLTAT
+563 EIFDSMCKKSGLIAT
-578 QDARDLVLKHFEKEY
+578 ENARDLVLKHFEEKY